1 MSSAT
6 PVINAAQQRR
16 ARQQRRQGIASTI
29 AFLILLAAWLFG
41 YFTTGSD
48 VEPYITQV
56 LPDAQRIEHNGSL
69 FTAYATGADGQEQI
83 IGYAM
88 AGSAAGY
95 GGPLSVMV
103 GTDPA
108 GNVVGVAVI
117 ENRETPNF
125 FRQLDRNR
133 YFDQF
138 MGTSYADALTL
149 GDDIDAVSGATLSSE
164 GVAQSIRQAVRT
176 IGAQQVGATLPA
188 DNRPINFGAP
198 EVALLALF
206 AVSFALNRMKKR
218 PQVRRYG
225 RWVVLLGGVL
235 ILGFILNKPLTLANV
250 ISLLTGFWPD
260 WHTNLYWF
268 LLLGGILFV
277 TLAQGKNPYCSW
289 FCPFGG
295 VQEMLSS
302 ISGAKVYRPRQ
313 VYERLRWIQRALAF
327 SAIVLGLALRQPGA
341 ASFEPFGTLFDLEG
355 SWPQWAL
362 LILIVLGSLVIYRP
376 FCNYICPLAPVVDYV
391 SDTRSRVKQ
400 LWQHRS
406 KRPAET
412 SNPSS

>member
-1 MSSAT
+1 
-6 PVINAAQQRR
+6 
-16 ARQQRRQGIASTI
+16 
-29 AFLILLAAWLFG
+29 
-41 YFTTGSD
+41 
-48 VEPYITQV
+48 
-56 LPDAQRIEHNGSL
+56 
-69 FTAYATGADGQEQI
+69 
-83 IGYAM
+83 M

-95 GGPLSVMV
+95 GGPLNVLV
-103 GTDPA
+103 GTDPD
-108 GNVVGVAVI
+108 GNVVGVQVI

-125 FRQLDRNR
+125 FRLLDRNH
-133 YFDQF
+133 YLAQF

-149 GDDIDAVSGATLSSE
+149 GDDIDGVSGATLSSE
-164 GVAQSIRQAVRT
+164 GVAQSIRQAVRA
-176 IGAQQVGATLPA
+176 IGAQGVGGTLPA

-206 AVSFALNRMKKR
+206 AVSFALNRLKKR

-250 ISLLTGFWPD
+250 ISLLTGYWPD

-391 SDTRSRVKQ
+391 SDTRSWVKQ